1 MAEAGPFHRV
11 GCNDRPVDRV
21 RNLPPFRIRLAGH
34 LVTRLVATFPASW
47 VLLRPGVEAFFD
59 SAASS
64 WDSRSSAGSYEHL
77 EPLAVALGR
86 VEVRPERV
94 LDIGCGTGE
103 TTLFLAREFPAAGIR
118 GVDLSEEMVRRA
130 TRKTGLDPS
139 ARVSFRVGDGS
150 ALPWPDRSFD
160 LVVQVNV
167 PLFPEEVARVLRKKG
182 EFVSVS
188 TLGRDTPFD
197 TPERAYRRA
206 VIRAGM
212 VPAASGTAGCGTWRI
227 ARLSGNGTSH

>member
-1 MAEAGPFHRV
+1 MAKADPSHRF
-11 GCNDRPVDRV
+11 GCNDRPVERF
-21 RNLPPFRIRLAGH
+21 RNLPPLRIRLAGH
-34 LVTRLVATFPASW
+34 AVTRLVATFPASW
-47 VLLRPGVEAFFD
+47 VVLRPGVEAFFD
-59 SAASS
+59 SAATS
-64 WDSRSSAGSYEHL
+64 WDSRTTAGSYEHL
-77 EPLAVALGR
+77 EPLAVAVGR
-86 VEVRPERV
+86 VDVRPERV
-94 LDIGCGTGE
+94 LDVGCGTGE
-103 TTLFLAREFPAAGIR
+103 TTLFLAREFPLAGIR

-130 TRKTGLDPS
+130 TRKIGLDPS

-167 PLFPEEVARVLRKKG
+167 PLFPEEVARVLREGG

-197 TPERAYRRA
+197 TPDRIYRKA

-212 VPAASGTAGCGTWRI
+212 VPAASGKAGYGTWRI
-227 ARLSGNGTSH
+227 ARLSGNGTKP